1 MIKVKVPSAF
11 MKSVILNRFKEGSY
25 VNGDWIDGG
34 STSSQIRASVQ
45 PVPSSQY
52 RLLPEG
58 DSPAKFRQIYTNIEL
73 QMPSEKIKP
82 DEITDGSKR
91 YRLTDFDNW
100 SGNGHTAGLFRE
112 IEK

>member
-1 MIKVKVPSAF
+1 VIKVKIPSAF
-11 MKSVILNRFKEGSY
+11 MKKVILKRFKEGSY
-25 VNGDWIDGG
+25 LNGEWIDGG
-34 STSSQIRASVQ
+34 STSNKINASVQ

-58 DSPAKFRQIYTNIEL
+58 DSPAKYRQIYTNIKL
-73 QMPSEKIKP
+73 QMPSKKIKP
-82 DEITDGSKR
+82 DEITEDGIT

>member
-1 MIKVKVPSAF
+1 MIKVKIPSQF
-11 MKSVILNRFKEGSY
+11 MKKVILIRYKEGSY
-25 VNGDWIDGG
+25 VNGDWVDSGTTENKI
-34 STSSQIRASVQ
+34 SASVQ

-58 DSPAKFRQIYTNIEL
+58 DSPAKFRQIYTNVKL
-73 QMPSEKIKP
+73 QMASKKIKP
-82 DEITDGSKR
+82 DEIIDNEIT

-100 SGNGHTAGLFRE
+100 NENGHTSGLFRE